1 MLTVLTGDEDDL
13 RRHSHG
19 TPSSRQHR
27 RGVPDTPEP
36 VGREYAQTLIFG
48 SPSLRGTQ
56 NSLSRVVQGGLA
68 ARNLGQGAGAIGV
81 TGQPKWVC
89 PQAPPSPRRG
99 RSTLRRRRAVPPRPS
114 SRGTWRKPRRPAAP
128 RLSAACATGA
138 RPRCRWR
145 WASRRNSSCEW
156 VEALAR
162 RRAAGTSPPR
172 AAAARP
178 RFGKAR
184 AQRRLLPRALLG
196 RLQLT

>member
-1 MLTVLTGDEDDL
+1 MTKTTCAGIPTAPRAPGSIDAGFPTLRSRWGENMLKLSFSAL
-13 RRHSHG
+13 
-19 TPSSRQHR
+19 
-27 RGVPDTPEP
+27 
-36 VGREYAQTLIFG
+36 
-48 SPSLRGTQ
+48 PSLRGTQ
-56 NSLSRVVQGGLA
+56 NSLSRVVQGGLDSPEPRPRSGCNRGDGA
-68 ARNLGQGAGAIGV
+68 AEVGV
-81 TGQPKWVC
+81 
-89 PQAPPSPRRG
+89 PPSA
-99 RSTLRRRRAVPPRPS
+99 AVPEAWS
-114 SRGTWRKPRRPAAP
+114 VY
-128 RLSAACATGA
+128 SAAEASGAAAAEFARHVAQAEAAVGAATERSMCTGA

-145 WASRRNSSCEW
+145 WAFRRSSSCEW

>member
-1 MLTVLTGDEDDL
+1 MLTELTGDEDDL

-56 NSLSRVVQGGLA
+56 NSLSRVVQGGLDSPEPRPRSGCNRGDGA
-68 ARNLGQGAGAIGV
+68 AEVGV
-81 TGQPKWVC
+81 
-89 PQAPPSPRRG
+89 PPSA
-99 RSTLRRRRAVPPRPS
+99 AVPEAWS
-114 SRGTWRKPRRPAAP
+114 VY
-128 RLSAACATGA
+128 SAAEASGAASAEFARHVAQAEAAVGAATERGVCTGA

-145 WASRRNSSCEW
+145 WASRRSSSCEW